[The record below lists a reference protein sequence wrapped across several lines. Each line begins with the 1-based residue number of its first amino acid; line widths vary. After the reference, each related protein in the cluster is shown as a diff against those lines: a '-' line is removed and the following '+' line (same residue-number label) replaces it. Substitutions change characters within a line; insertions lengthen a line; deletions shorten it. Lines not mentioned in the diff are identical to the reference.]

1 MGPPKQGAK
10 FPLPKMIFSIEHPN
24 IHDGNKT
31 NVVFIIIIITITTVV
46 ITITIINIVI
56 RTLKGTAADT
66 FLLLS

>member
-1 MGPPKQGAK
+1 M
-10 FPLPKMIFSIEHPN
+10 MFSIEHPN

-31 NVVFIIIIITITTVV
+31 NVVFIIIIIIITITTVV

>member
-1 MGPPKQGAK
+1 MQY
-10 FPLPKMIFSIEHPN
+10 SI
-24 IHDGNKT
+24 KT
-31 NVVFIIIIITITTVV
+31 NFIIIIITIIIIIITITTVV